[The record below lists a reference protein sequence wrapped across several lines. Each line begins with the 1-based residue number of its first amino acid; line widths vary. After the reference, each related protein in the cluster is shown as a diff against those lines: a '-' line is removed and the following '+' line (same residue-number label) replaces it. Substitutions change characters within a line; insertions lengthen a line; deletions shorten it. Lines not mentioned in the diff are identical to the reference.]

1 MFLFGSEILAI
12 TSRVIPVGRFK
23 YILLIF
29 RNMFDIIAF
38 KVYELSIVTALES
51 WFHLANLEITLGHL
65 FSFSHTIEKLTIVIL
80 IISKSFL

>member
-1 MFLFGSEILAI
+1 
-12 TSRVIPVGRFK
+12 
-23 YILLIF
+23 
-29 RNMFDIIAF
+29 MFDIIAF